1 MRKYFVTVIL
11 FELFLFGCGSMTTTT
26 SVIGRSP
33 DSRVTFKIHCQMTMD
48 SGTETC
54 ASELESNAATHT
66 IWSFANRRA
75 GAVTQFVEIVWSE
88 DRKKVCVL
96 HVIDRNKQP
105 SLFAFGLSK
114 NTIDVLNPQ
123 QCLVPILKSISKRY
137 GIPRMDFSQ
146 IQLEEWAATSN
157 ARSFMMM
164 KHLLKYGEAIE
175 LLPISFEF

>member
-1 MRKYFVTVIL
+1 MTKCFATVTL
-11 FELFLFGCGSMTTTT
+11 FELLLFGCGLMPTTT

-33 DSRVTFKIHCQMTMD
+33 DSRVSFKIHCQMTMD
-48 SGTETC
+48 SGTQTC
-54 ASELESNAATHT
+54 ASELESNAARHT
-66 IWSFANRRA
+66 IWAFANRGA
-75 GAVTQFVEIVWSE
+75 GAITQFVEIVWSE

-137 GIPRMDFSQ
+137 GIPQMDFSQ